1 MTDLLAFSIQFSYV
15 GLLLS
20 ILMTGVRLVKG
31 PTLADR
37 VVSLD
42 LLAFLVIAYI
52 AVHAIDTGVKS
63 YLDIA
68 ITLGLVAFL
77 GTIAF
82 GRYIIRVEEDRRR
95 KRAAEAAGKEGS

>member
-1 MTDLLAFSIQFSYV
+1 MTDLLSISIHIAYI

-20 ILMTGVRLVKG
+20 ILMTGVRLVIG

-82 GRYIIRVEEDRRR
+82 GRYIIQVEQDRRR
-95 KRAAEAAGKEGS
+95 KRAEESGGEA

>member
-1 MTDLLAFSIQFSYV
+1 MTDLLAFSIQAAYI

-20 ILMTGVRLVKG
+20 IFMTGVRLVIG

-52 AVHAIDTGVKS
+52 AVHSIDTGVKS

-95 KRAAEAAGKEGS
+95 KRALEKGQELP